1 MKERKEAV
9 ARALEKCLQGKYG
22 EARELLAEVPGAEA
36 ELLLAKI
43 DFAEGYWEKALEA
56 ANGAL
61 LDRRDDW
68 EWLKLRPCCWQR
80 LGFAPEDAA
89 DCKRMNELQPSPLE
103 HRDLIF
109 KKSNFLGQTT
119 PELLYE

>member
-1 MKERKEAV
+1 MAAPRYQLRELLWRHGTRFLDGMKERKEAV

-56 ANGAL
+56 ANGS
-61 LDRRDDW
+61 
-68 EWLKLRPCCWQR
+68 CST
-80 LGFAPEDAA
+80 G
-89 DCKRMNELQPSPLE
+89 
-103 HRDLIF
+103 
-109 KKSNFLGQTT
+109 GTT
-119 PELLYE
+119 GSG